1 MESNELAW
9 TKIPFSLVLCLIV
22 ENNLRYIPMGI
33 ACYHAGHFIAECA
46 KELIWD
52 DLRRLEV
59 AVDGVVKEDMN
70 LPSEIV
76 LVLRKCLLFVH
87 LQSINS

>member
-1 MESNELAW
+1 
-9 TKIPFSLVLCLIV
+9 
-22 ENNLRYIPMGI
+22 MGI
-33 ACYHAGHFIAECA
+33 ACYHAGHFIAKGA

-52 DLRRLEV
+52 NLRRLEI

-76 LVLRKCLLFVH
+76 LVLRKCLLLVD
-87 LQSINS
+87 LQSIHV

>member
-1 MESNELAW
+1 M
-9 TKIPFSLVLCLIV
+9 
-22 ENNLRYIPMGI
+22 PMGI

>member
-1 MESNELAW
+1 M
-9 TKIPFSLVLCLIV
+9 
-22 ENNLRYIPMGI
+22 PMGI
-33 ACYHAGHFIAECA
+33 ACYHAGHFIAEGA

-59 AVDGVVKEDMN
+59 AVDGVIKEDVN

-76 LVLRKCLLFVH
+76 LVLRKCLLLVD
-87 LQSINS
+87 LQSIHV

>member
-1 MESNELAW
+1 MP
-9 TKIPFSLVLCLIV
+9 I
-22 ENNLRYIPMGI
+22 GI
-33 ACYHAGHFIAECA
+33 ACYHAGHFIAEGA

-52 DLRRLEV
+52 NLRRLEI

-76 LVLRKCLLFVH
+76 LVLRKCLLLVD
-87 LQSINS
+87 LQSIHL

>member
-59 AVDGVVKEDMN
+59 AVDGVVEEDMN

-76 LVLRKCLLFVH
+76 LVLRKCLLFVD
-87 LQSINS
+87 LQSIHL